1 MKKFYLFAAFAV
13 LTFASY
19 AQTSAITACKK
30 ASGEINIF
38 FDVSKNCTFGPPN
51 SASVLGSRTEIG
63 FHSGANG
70 WMVVREWD
78 HPTSVNGIRISGSG
92 TNAVFQVTIADPAAY
107 YGLAIAPSTIN
118 FVFNDGAQGDPT
130 TNNFPWYAEGKEQG
144 AGNCLDFFINVADLA
159 TCAASG
165 TLDLRSEIS
174 ASASPNPFSSTTVFS
189 FDNPHSENYALTIWN
204 VMGQQ
209 VRSYKHITTG
219 TVEIR
224 RDDFANGLYFAVLE
238 DAAGRFL
245 TEKLVIE

>member
-1 MKKFYLFAAFAV
+1 MKKIYLFAAFAV

-78 HPTSVNGIRISGSG
+78 HPTSVHGIRISGSG

-144 AGNCLDFFINVADLA
+144 AGNCLDFFINVADLPV
-159 TCAASG
+159 CAASDV
-165 TLDLRSEIS
+165 LNLRNQIRVST
-174 ASASPNPFSSTTVFS
+174 APNPFSASTILS
-189 FDNPHSENYALTIWN
+189 FDNPNGENYTLTIRN
-204 VMGQQ
+204 LAGQE
-209 VRSYKHITTG
+209 VRSYKDIKTG

-224 RDDFANGLYFAVLE
+224 RDDFAAGMYFAVLE

-245 TEKLVIE
+245 TEKLVID